1 MGDESMLST
10 AQDTKTPRKSK
21 AAPAGAT
28 QRNYLG
34 TSKVIKLP
42 YIINTQEYKAHPY
55 AGVVYM
61 GDDELEQMD
70 LHHEELEALER
81 DKAKEDE
88 ML

>member
-1 MGDESMLST
+1 M
-10 AQDTKTPRKSK
+10 
-21 AAPAGAT
+21 
-28 QRNYLG
+28 
-34 TSKVIKLP
+34 IKLP

-70 LHHEELEALER
+70 LHQEELNALER

-88 ML
+88 MLLKNEEEMQKVD